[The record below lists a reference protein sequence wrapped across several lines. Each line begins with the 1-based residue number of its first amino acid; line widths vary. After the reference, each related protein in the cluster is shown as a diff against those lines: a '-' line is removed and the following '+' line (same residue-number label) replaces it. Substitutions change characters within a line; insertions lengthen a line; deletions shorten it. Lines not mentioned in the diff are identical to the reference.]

1 MPLQLTG
8 SPQPV
13 IPDRPVP
20 KYTDDNR
27 PIGSRSVLKG
37 RPVVWAGPDW
47 RWQSDRSFEK
57 LKSSGKL
64 NRSPW
69 SDPIGAIKNEI
80 KWLQKG
86 VQDTNRRNPQGFGK
100 KATQAVVGA
109 IPGLNVM
116 NVLPVVAGQ
125 TGRNI
130 NAALTVGAAENAAK
144 LAIAATQK
152 ARGRLANP
160 ESSRPGRFVEQVAS
174 AGYQLLGATP
184 PGQQNEFERGLD
196 AMGRSV
202 GVGIAGTAAAAKV
215 IPAMGAGLAGKVFTG
230 GLRLGAGEA
239 LATMADDNRGGNPV
253 NIGEAVTGRDL
264 PLAVDVGQ
272 DDWIVSGLKSVIPN
286 AVPGL
291 LLSGIGEGMSGFR
304 GTRRL
309 LANRRTV
316 SEVTDAR
323 AKLQQ
328 AGITE
333 ADPATG
339 ATTFKAGEATPDTG
353 TPAWKQ
359 AEQEFMDRYG
369 LNEPEP
375 DAPAAGPA
383 SAAEPR
389 AAAVNLDAEPA
400 KAEGTPASGGELE
413 VEGLDIDPADL
424 VYDPELPEADV
435 VFNLVRELDDEQ
447 LQMLISQPGPVVE
460 RLDEML
466 AARDAAPI
474 RPELARDNV
483 MAPGGNIAERLGADG
498 QPLAYG
504 QTLEAMPMDTLRGVA
519 APDNNPEL
527 AQLISDTTGREFEEF
542 TKADIIEGLELYQE
556 RTGQSLLVRDW
567 QQGSRRT
574 DEIAADPERFQFK
587 QGTNE
592 EGEQLGNSLAG
603 VDRWDTTAEGVLD
616 VWTDPADGRTYVVN
630 GHNRLARAK
639 QLGVPTL
646 RTNELQATTAQEARA
661 MGALSNI
668 KAGAGT
674 VFDAAK
680 FMRDSGITGPDQLQQ
695 MGVPMSSG
703 NAARGL
709 ALAQLPDNIFQAAVD
724 GRLSVGK
731 AAAIGGS
738 GLDETQMQSA
748 FKALGNQDMSD
759 AKFNEVVAQVRS
771 APVVQGQQVDLFGNT
786 EAMSL
791 MGQKADL
798 VVKIRQDL
806 LQDKRFFR
814 TAAKGADRLEET
826 GSKIDRAGNK
836 AIAAD
841 TERILS
847 VFDQLKY
854 TPGPVSELLNDGA
867 RQIAEGGKAKVIA
880 DRIRGDIAEAVKRSM
895 DEQPL
900 PAAQAKTGSPG
911 LDAFADE
918 MRQARAYVKE
928 EMAAGEEEM
937 AVVSYG
943 PLDFEFWG
951 DSPVEIHLRR
961 FDDLEGE
968 RLAQTGA
975 AGGQASSMSPRQKAM
990 ALKTSFDQAR
1000 TVLGPGRYILNSE
1013 VPATRKMLARLY
1025 RDDPDFDW
1033 FSRDTDAPS
1042 VPSGDS
1048 YPVLTVREQPLP
1060 TARPAGAAAEAAS
1073 EVVELTPEQG
1083 SLGGRAVRLYRGTKD
1098 GAEGAATVGDGLFM
1112 TPDRSIAEMYAG
1124 DGGRVSEQDVAFRN
1138 LLETENWAE
1147 AKRVLGL
1154 QQSATMDQL
1163 IRAARSAG
1171 HDGLSFKTT
1180 NGKEYIQIPPDGQ
1193 GPLTPEQRQALQLDV
1208 IRKAVDEAEV
1218 RPPETPIPELPDG
1231 PALTP
1236 DAVRADI
1243 EAGRIEP
1250 GSPAAQALADEIRLQ
1265 AEFFEQDA
1273 QMRAIAE
1280 EGFKDAIDYELMT
1293 FEEKKLL
1300 GLADGYDPEP
1310 AMPRAG
1316 EAADAG
1322 ADAALAPAPIRPEP
1336 MKLADSDE
1344 PPAKPRPKKADQ
1356 ATRQQIQAN
1365 EQRMA
1370 ENRRKMQDEG
1380 CSL

>member
-1 MPLQLTG
+1 MEKLVENQTSKIKDLAEEIKKFKM
-8 SPQPV
+8 QKMELYRKLKE
-13 IPDRPVP
+13 DR
-20 KYTDDNR
+20 D
-27 PIGSRSVLKG
+27 
-37 RPVVWAGPDW
+37 
-47 RWQSDRSFEK
+47 SFEK

-86 VQDTNRRNPQGFGK
+86 IQDTNRRNPQGFGK

-109 IPGLNVM
+109 VPGLNVM

-130 NAALTVGAAENAAK
+130 NAALTVGAAENATK
-144 LAIAATQK
+144 FAIAATQK
-152 ARGRLANP
+152 ARGRQANP
-160 ESSRPGRFVEQVAS
+160 ESSRPGRFVEQFAA

-202 GVGIAGTAAAAKV
+202 GVGVVGGVAATKA

-239 LATMADDNRGGNPV
+239 LATMADDNRPGNLV

-272 DDWIVSGLKSVIPN
+272 DDWIVSGLKSIIPS

-328 AGITE
+328 AGVTE

-339 ATTFKAGEATPDTG
+339 ATTFKTGEATPDTG

-383 SAAEPR
+383 PAAEPR
-389 AAAVNLDAEPA
+389 AAAVNLDTEPA

-567 QQGSRRT
+567 QQGGRRT

-826 GSKIDRAGNK
+826 GNKIDRAGNK

-854 TPGPVSELLNDGA
+854 SPGPVSELLNDGA

-895 DEQPL
+895 DEQ
-900 PAAQAKTGSPG
+900 Q
-911 LDAFADE
+911 
-918 MRQARAYVKE
+918 
-928 EMAAGEEEM
+928 
-937 AVVSYG
+937 
-943 PLDFEFWG
+943 
-951 DSPVEIHLRR
+951 
-961 FDDLEGE
+961 
-968 RLAQTGA
+968 
-975 AGGQASSMSPRQKAM
+975 
-990 ALKTSFDQAR
+990 
-1000 TVLGPGRYILNSE
+1000 
-1013 VPATRKMLARLY
+1013 
-1025 RDDPDFDW
+1025 
-1033 FSRDTDAPS
+1033 
-1042 VPSGDS
+1042 
-1048 YPVLTVREQPLP
+1048 LP
-1060 TARPAGAAAEAAS
+1060 TARPAAIDDLTRPPTREELDAVQLDPETQAILD
-1073 EVVELTPEQG
+1073 EVEG
-1083 SLGGRAVRLYRGTKD
+1083 IARSLGDSAGRNAEMARRGLEASAGIEDID
-1098 GAEGAATVGDGLFM
+1098 GARAT
-1112 TPDRSIAEMYAG
+1112 DRIVPSP
-1124 DGGRVSEQDVAFRN
+1124 R
-1138 LLETENWAE
+1138 
-1147 AKRVLGL
+1147 
-1154 QQSATMDQL
+1154 
-1163 IRAARSAG
+1163 
-1171 HDGLSFKTT
+1171 
-1180 NGKEYIQIPPDGQ
+1180 
-1193 GPLTPEQRQALQLDV
+1193 PLTPEQRQALQLDV

-1243 EAGRIEP
+1243 EAGRVEP

-1300 GLADGYDPEP
+1300 GLTDGYDLMPPGSELVHGTSGKAAQSIMESGFRPSRAKSGGAILGDGVYMATDARYAGAYGDTAVGGQLPEGAKILDLVGQGKTASDFAEEIGVGRP
-1310 AMPRAG
+1310 AEMFEGERYFSEAQQGQIRQWALDNGYDGIRFDPAFG
-1316 EAADAG
+1316 EAGAG
-1322 ADAALAPAPIRPEP
+1322 ASEVVIYNTDLANRIAGAGLAPRPIRPEP

-1370 ENRRKMQDEG
+1370 EIRRKAQQEG
-1380 CSL
+1380 C

>member
-13 IPDRPVP
+13 IPDRPAP

-86 VQDTNRRNPQGFGK
+86 IQDTNRRNPQGFGK

-109 IPGLNVM
+109 VPGLNVM

-130 NAALTVGAAENAAK
+130 NAALTVGAAENATK
-144 LAIAATQK
+144 FAIAATQK
-152 ARGRLANP
+152 ARGRQANP
-160 ESSRPGRFVEQVAS
+160 ESSRPGRFVEQFAA

-202 GVGIAGTAAAAKV
+202 GVGVVGGVAATKA

-239 LATMADDNRGGNPV
+239 LATMADDNRPGNLV

-272 DDWIVSGLKSVIPN
+272 DDWIVSGLKSIIPS

-328 AGITE
+328 AGVTE

-339 ATTFKAGEATPDTG
+339 ATTFKTGEATPDTG

-383 SAAEPR
+383 PAAEPR
-389 AAAVNLDAEPA
+389 AAAVNLDTEPA

-567 QQGSRRT
+567 QQGGRRT

-826 GSKIDRAGNK
+826 GNKIDRAGNK

-854 TPGPVSELLNDGA
+854 SPGPVSELLNDGA

-895 DEQPL
+895 DEQ
-900 PAAQAKTGSPG
+900 Q
-911 LDAFADE
+911 
-918 MRQARAYVKE
+918 
-928 EMAAGEEEM
+928 
-937 AVVSYG
+937 
-943 PLDFEFWG
+943 
-951 DSPVEIHLRR
+951 
-961 FDDLEGE
+961 
-968 RLAQTGA
+968 
-975 AGGQASSMSPRQKAM
+975 
-990 ALKTSFDQAR
+990 
-1000 TVLGPGRYILNSE
+1000 
-1013 VPATRKMLARLY
+1013 
-1025 RDDPDFDW
+1025 
-1033 FSRDTDAPS
+1033 
-1042 VPSGDS
+1042 
-1048 YPVLTVREQPLP
+1048 LP
-1060 TARPAGAAAEAAS
+1060 TARPAAIDDLTRPPTREELDAVQLDPETQAILD
-1073 EVVELTPEQG
+1073 EVEG
-1083 SLGGRAVRLYRGTKD
+1083 IARSLGDSAGRNAEMARRGLEASAGIEDID
-1098 GAEGAATVGDGLFM
+1098 GARAT
-1112 TPDRSIAEMYAG
+1112 DRIVPSP
-1124 DGGRVSEQDVAFRN
+1124 R
-1138 LLETENWAE
+1138 
-1147 AKRVLGL
+1147 
-1154 QQSATMDQL
+1154 
-1163 IRAARSAG
+1163 
-1171 HDGLSFKTT
+1171 
-1180 NGKEYIQIPPDGQ
+1180 
-1193 GPLTPEQRQALQLDV
+1193 PLTPEQRQALQLDV

-1243 EAGRIEP
+1243 EAGRVEP

-1300 GLADGYDPEP
+1300 GLTDGYDLMPPGSELVHGTSGKAAQSIMESGFRPSRAKSGGAILGDGVYMATDARYAGAYGDTAVGGQLPEGAKILDLVGQGKTASDFAEEIGVGRP
-1310 AMPRAG
+1310 AEMFEGERYFSEAQQGQIRQWALDNGYDGIRFDPAFG
-1316 EAADAG
+1316 EAGAG
-1322 ADAALAPAPIRPEP
+1322 ASEVVIYNTDLANRIAGAGLAPRPIRPEP

-1370 ENRRKMQDEG
+1370 EIRRKAQQEG
-1380 CSL
+1380 C